1 MYQDQTGKSPSKA
14 GQKAEKPVILVA
26 PLDWGLGHV
35 TRCIPLVHELVK
47 QGAAPVLAGNEA
59 AKALLTEEFPHLP
72 FLDLPGYDV
81 RYAKTATGLFFNMIR
96 QSGKIL
102 TAIKKEHKWLKEQQA
117 MHGFDAVIS
126 DNRYGL
132 YHPDVYSVIMTHQLQ
147 IKSPVGGWSEAIL
160 RKRNYTYFSNFNS
173 CWVPDFP
180 EAPGLAGDLSHPLKK
195 PVTEIVY
202 TGPLSRFRIVNQPIQ
217 KSHLLFIV
225 SGPEPQR
232 TILENIFINEMSHY
246 NGTAALVR
254 GLPSSKG
261 LIPSS
266 NMLKV
271 YNHLSAKDMQE
282 EMAKAEFVIGRCGY
296 STVMDIV
303 ALQKKSLLI
312 PTPGQTEQEYL
323 AAILP
328 QKGIACTVSQ
338 KDFTLASSLGKAK
351 SFTYH
356 LPPPS
361 QQPYL
366 QQAVTRLL
374 QQVHR
379 QP

>member
-1 MYQDQTGKSPSKA
+1 M
-14 GQKAEKPVILVA
+14 
-26 PLDWGLGHV
+26 
-35 TRCIPLVHELVK
+35 
-47 QGAAPVLAGNEA
+47 
-59 AKALLTEEFPHLP
+59 
-72 FLDLPGYDV
+72 
-81 RYAKTATGLFFNMIR
+81 
-96 QSGKIL
+96 
-102 TAIKKEHKWLKEQQA
+102 
-117 MHGFDAVIS
+117 
-126 DNRYGL
+126 
-132 YHPDVYSVIMTHQLQ
+132 
-147 IKSPVGGWSEAIL
+147 
-160 RKRNYTYFSNFNS
+160 
-173 CWVPDFP
+173 
-180 EAPGLAGDLSHPLKK
+180 
-195 PVTEIVY
+195 
-202 TGPLSRFRIVNQPIQ
+202 
-217 KSHLLFIV
+217 
-225 SGPEPQR
+225 
-232 TILENIFINEMSHY
+232 ENIFINEMSHY

-271 YNHLSAKDMQE
+271 YNHLPAKDMQE

-328 QKGIACTVSQ
+328 EKGIACTVSQ

-356 LPPPS
+356 LPPVS

-366 QQAVTRLL
+366 QQAVAHLL
-374 QQVHR
+374 QQVRR
-379 QP
+379 QS